1 MLTFTFLKLDV
12 GYNDTQKLE
21 AIENEY
27 GHSLPSFMASNFP
40 DIYDSD
46 DEDQSFT
53 AVRSDEA
60 LGSQTPPLSDD
71 RSPSSSMMES
81 DELGSEL
88 SNSIYDAAGE
98 TIAKY
103 FNQTLDRATSKWA
116 SKVMEFLI
124 DWCGVTLF
132 YNESLFVL
140 KLNNKPDGPSPSWV
154 SQFNK
159 MNIVREPEVLVVPRP
174 KQNIQLSIPGWY
186 DNEHLL
192 IRFINAVY
200 VCRMSSPKVSSQAFS
215 EVLGCVEE
223 NISTPLRGTLI
234 AGLAITSMRGGYDNA
249 DILVKAILSVY
260 SEAVRTSELPASTDQ
275 QVLHRRKCNC
285 GSSHEHRPLSP
296 VAAAKA
302 VGIPV
307 WHARDEKR
315 ILPRVWDL
323 HTDALVKNI
332 DVRQVY
338 FITHRW
344 CEDEIEYKD
353 IIMGRSA
360 NEARSASEAIGIST
374 FSTKLKR
381 IRSVIAR
388 HARYVWI
395 DTICM
400 DRSNLSEVDKTI
412 RSMYKL
418 YANCHAVVLDSDT
431 SLNVWKSR
439 GWCLQE
445 GAAAGLLYGILEKD
459 SKEELVSMQELAQ
472 AQNAHLCQLD
482 LSVYYNPGNGA
493 EILARMDARKTTHV
507 EDMSYALIGI
517 FSINIPLGYGEE
529 WEARTKV
536 LNELATKK
544 GDISFLSFATTKSND
559 GKYLP
564 FPKEKNYLVAQCV
577 QANISASIS
586 HFGLTVEAQLVS
598 IVEFQDMMDVLKR
611 WKKLKMNRT
620 KSVGL
625 DQLISAA
632 EQRDVRNSKCIEV
645 AIVHSIRSI
654 MLVEMHGDV
663 RHMDGSLACKP
674 CHRLQCCQFEQYE
687 FERLFADI
695 NVRSQI
701 IWLGDK
707 PSMGTDIQ
715 NVQKPKEKKPS
726 QFNLFRRG
734 PKRRRELR

>member
-1 MLTFTFLKLDV
+1 V
-12 GYNDTQKLE
+12 GYNDTQRLD
-21 AIENEY
+21 AIGNEY
-27 GHSLPSFMASNFP
+27 GHGLPSLKDSNFH
-40 DIYDSD
+40 DIQDSD

-53 AVRSDEA
+53 PVRSNEA
-60 LGSQTPPLSDD
+60 SRSQTPSFSDD
-71 RSPSSSMMES
+71 RSPSSSMMGS

-98 TIAKY
+98 TIANY
-103 FNQTLDRATSKWA
+103 FNQILRRATSKWA
-116 SKVMEFLI
+116 SKVIEYLI
-124 DWCGVTLF
+124 EWCGITLF

-159 MNIVREPEVLVVPRP
+159 MNIVREPELLVVPRP
-174 KQNIQLSIPGWY
+174 KQNIHLSIPGWN
-186 DNEHLL
+186 DNGHLL

-200 VCRMSSPKVSSQAFS
+200 VCRMAAPKVSSQAFS
-215 EVLGCVEE
+215 EVLGCLEE

-260 SEAVRTSELPASTDQ
+260 SETVRTTELTQSTDQ

-285 GSSHEHRPLSP
+285 GSSHDHRPLSP

-323 HTDALVKNI
+323 HTDTLVKNI

-338 FITHRW
+338 FITHKW
-344 CEDEIEYKD
+344 CGNEIEYKD
-353 IIMGRSA
+353 IMERSA
-360 NEARSASEAIGIST
+360 HRSRDPEEMIGIST
-374 FSTKLKR
+374 FSSKLER
-381 IRSVIAR
+381 IRSVIAK
-388 HARYVWI
+388 HARYVWM
-395 DTICM
+395 DTICINKS
-400 DRSNLSEVDKTI
+400 DLSELDKSI
-412 RSMYKL
+412 RSMYKW

-445 GAAAGLLYGILEKD
+445 GAAAGLLYGILEKG

-472 AQNAHLCQLD
+472 AQNANLCQLD
-482 LSVYYNPGNGA
+482 LSVYYHPGNAA

-529 WEARTKV
+529 WDARVKV

-544 GDISFLSFATTKSND
+544 GDISFLSFATTKSNT

-564 FPKEKNYLVAQCV
+564 LPKDKNYLVAQCIP
-577 QANISASIS
+577 AKISARIS

-598 IVEFQDMMDVLKR
+598 IVEFQGIMDGLKR
-611 WKKLKMNRT
+611 WKKLHMNRT

-645 AIVHSIRSI
+645 AIVHSIRSL
-654 MLVEMHGDV
+654 MLVEIHGDV
-663 RHMDGSLACKP
+663 RHTDGSLAYKP
-674 CHRLQCCQFEQYE
+674 CHRLQCCQFEHYE

-695 NVRSQI
+695 NVRYQT

-707 PSMGTDIQ
+707 PLTGTATQ
-715 NVQKPKEKKPS
+715 NVHKQKERKPS
-726 QFNLFRRG
+726 QFNMFRRG
-734 PKRRRELR
+734 PKLRREIR